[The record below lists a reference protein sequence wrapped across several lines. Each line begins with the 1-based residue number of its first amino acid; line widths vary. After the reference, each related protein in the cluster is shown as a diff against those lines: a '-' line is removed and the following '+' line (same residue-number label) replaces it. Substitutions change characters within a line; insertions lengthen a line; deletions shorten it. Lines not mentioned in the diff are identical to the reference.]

1 MISPVG
7 AATVTVVNVDAV
19 VTALRSKSCALSL
32 L

>member
-7 AATVTVVNVDAV
+7 AATVTVVNVDAA
-19 VTALRSKSCALSL
+19 VTDLLSKSCALSL